1 MRLTP
6 GSRLGPYEVLSTLGT
21 GGMAEVYRA
30 RDTRLGRD
38 IALKVVNEALAGN
51 PELVRRFEQ
60 EARLAGSL
68 NHPNLV
74 AVYDVGLHEGAPYF
88 ITELLQGESLR
99 HRLSRGRIP
108 VDSTLDW
115 GAQLAQGLAAAH
127 ARGIVHRD
135 VKPENVFVTSDG
147 HVKLLDF
154 GIAKLAEGQRV
165 EGSHGIL
172 DDTVTPMGGGTQ
184 TGAIIGTP
192 AYMAPEQV
200 RGENVD
206 ARTDIFSLGAV
217 LHEMLSGQRA
227 FPGGSLVESGHAIL
241 HENPAPL
248 PDEVPSA
255 IAQVVRRCLEKEPAR
270 RLQSATDLA
279 FALELLRAPTPLV
292 RGPLGQ
298 SPPAKRARLIA
309 LGGVALLLGALGALV
324 YFGARSTRRPP
335 LPQIEQ
341 ATFREGVILAAR
353 FTPEGQFVLSA
364 AWDGRP
370 EEVFSSAPR
379 TAQLQA
385 LGLQRTRLLGVSR
398 NGELAVVLNPQA
410 LQRAGNKG
418 TLARVPV
425 AGGVPRDLTEDIT
438 LADWSPSGELIAVR
452 LAGATQRIERPL
464 GRTVYETSGGIGD
477 LRVSPNGDNVAF
489 IHRPAVY
496 GPAEV
501 TVLDVRNTARVL
513 TRKYADCE
521 GLAWNP
527 SGTEVW
533 FTAGDPWRNTLQ
545 AAPLN
550 GSEYEVYRSPG
561 RMRLEDIAADGTVL
575 FTLDDFR
582 REIFLLRKSGATQRN
597 LSWGIW
603 GIPIALSDDGQLLVS
618 TDQAPAAPETELIL
632 VRPTDGSPPKILGE
646 GVALDLSAD
655 KKSVL
660 AFVKDELVLL
670 PVGPGSPRKLPTPG
684 LEVGDGDGRLFR
696 DGKRLVVAARPPNG
710 REHRVYLLEVGSD
723 AGPRSISETALSR
736 FPLLALS
743 PDERWVAAW
752 DGEDV
757 PVVLPIAGG
766 TPIRLPELSPHRDV
780 FPVGWSAGGD
790 LWLLKG
796 FDPPAQLIR
805 VDLGS
810 HQIKESRE
818 LSPADPTGVTLTPW
832 LRITPDG
839 SAVAYNTYRVRSRL
853 FLMRGAGAAKN

>member
-1 MRLTP
+1 VRLTS

-38 IALKVVNEALAGN
+38 IALKVVNEALASN
-51 PELVRRFEQ
+51 PELVRRFEK

-88 ITELLQGESLR
+88 ITELLDGESLR

-108 VDSTLDW
+108 IDSAVEW

-154 GIAKLAEGQRV
+154 GIAKLAEGIRA
-165 EGSHGIL
+165 EGPHGIL
-172 DDTVTPMGGGTQ
+172 DETVTPTGGETQ
-184 TGAIIGTP
+184 TGAILGTP

-200 RGENVD
+200 RGEHVD

-217 LHEMLSGQRA
+217 LYEMLSGQRP

-248 PDEVPSA
+248 PDEVPMA
-255 IAQVVRRCLEKEPAR
+255 VAQVVRRCLEKEPGR

-279 FALELLRAPTPLV
+279 FALELLRTPTATV

-298 SPPAKRARLIA
+298 SPSTKRLRLIA
-309 LGGVALLLGALGALV
+309 LAGAMLLLGAVGALLYV
-324 YFGARSTRRPP
+324 GTRTSRPA

-341 ATFREGVILAAR
+341 ATFREGVILGAR

-364 AWDGRP
+364 SWDGQP

-379 TAQLQA
+379 SGQLQA
-385 LGLQRTRLLGVSR
+385 LGLQETRLLGVSR
-398 NGELAVVLNPQA
+398 NGELAVVMRPQA
-410 LQRAGNKG
+410 RQRPGGKG
-418 TLARVPV
+418 TLARVPA
-425 AGGVPRDLTEDIT
+425 AGGVPRELAEDII
-438 LADWSPSGELIAVR
+438 LADWSPSGELTAVR
-452 LAGATQRIERPL
+452 VAGGNYRIERPL
-464 GRTVYETSGGIGD
+464 GRTVYETSGGDISA
-477 LRVSPNGDNVAF
+477 LRVSPNGDDVAF
-489 IHRPAVY
+489 IHHPAFY
-496 GPAEV
+496 GPGEV
-501 TVLDVRNTARVL
+501 TVLDAHNTARVL
-513 TRKYADCE
+513 TRTYANCE

-533 FTAGDPWRNTLQ
+533 FTAGDLWRNTLR
-545 AAPLN
+545 AAPLK

-561 RMRLEDIAADGTVL
+561 AMRLEDVAADGTIL
-575 FTLDDFR
+575 FTLDDLR
-582 REIFLLRKSGATQRN
+582 REIFLLGKSGTTQRN
-597 LSWGIW
+597 LSWGAW
-603 GIPIALSDDGQLLVS
+603 GTPVALSDDGQLLAFDDAAA
-618 TDQAPAAPETELIL
+618 TAPETELIL
-632 VRPTDGSPPKILGE
+632 VRRADGSPPKILGE
-646 GVALDLSAD
+646 GRPFDLSAD
-655 KKSVL
+655 KKTVL
-660 AFVKDELVLL
+660 ALAKEGLVLL
-670 PVGPGSPRKLPTPG
+670 PVGPGIPRKQPAPG
-684 LEVGDGDGRLFR
+684 LEVQEGRLFR
-696 DGKRLVVAARPPNG
+696 DGKRLVVAARPTNG
-710 REHRVYLLEVGSD
+710 RERRVYLLEVGSD

-736 FPLLALS
+736 WPHLALS

-766 TPIRLPELSPHRDV
+766 TPIRLPELSP
-780 FPVGWSAGGD
+780 PVVPIGWSAGGD

-810 HQIKESRE
+810 HQIKESRS
-818 LSPADPTGVTLTPW
+818 LSPADPTGVMLPFW

-839 SAVAYNTYRVRSRL
+839 STVVYTTHRVRSRL
-853 FLMRGAGAAKN
+853 FVMRGVGVAKN